1 MSTAILVDVAFFLKR
16 FRHVYPMLNQN
27 DPDVVG
33 KTLYSMCMMHV
44 DDRELYRILV
54 YAGDGDFV
62 PAAKLARREGI
73 DVVLDPIWSPHIGEA
88 LHEHIDGLKSTAPRP
103 DGYF

>member
-33 KTLYSMCMMHV
+33 KTLYSIRQLNWRV
-44 DDRELYRILV
+44 VREL
-54 YAGDGDFV
+54 
-62 PAAKLARREGI
+62 
-73 DVVLDPIWSPHIGEA
+73 
-88 LHEHIDGLKSTAPRP
+88 T
-103 DGYF
+103 